1 MSQQTAHH
9 PNRSDMQD
17 IVIIGAG
24 PVGLA
29 CGIQAAK
36 HDLNAVI
43 IEKGTIVNSLVGY
56 PTHMEFFS
64 TAELLEIGGHP
75 FPTLNT
81 KPTRPEALEYYRR
94 VAAREAL
101 NLQLYERVQ
110 HVNGADEEFT
120 VITNKGTYPCRKV
133 IVATGFFDIPNA
145 LGVLGENLPKVTH
158 YYREP
163 YAYADQ
169 RVAVIGAK
177 NSAAKAALECY
188 HFGAEVSLI
197 HRGDAL
203 SDKIKY
209 WIKPDIENRI
219 KEGSITARFNTRVTA
234 IEPDHILLDGPEGPS
249 KLKNDFVIAM
259 TGYRPD
265 FGFLE
270 TLGIDLRDDAS
281 RTPVHHEETFETNR
295 RGMYLAGTVCGGLHT
310 SRWFIEN
317 GRFHAAQIIRHIKT
331 GSIEPL
337 QLHKRYWKTAE

>member
-43 IEKGTIVNSLVGY
+43 IEKGSIVNSLVGY

-110 HVNGADEEFT
+110 HVEGADEDFK
-120 VITNKGTYPCRKV
+120 VITNKGTYLCHKV

-145 LGVLGENLPKVTH
+145 LEVPGENLPKVTH

-163 YAYADQ
+163 YAYAEQ
-169 RVAVIGAK
+169 HVAVIGAK

>member
-1 MSQQTAHH
+1 MPQQTAHH
-9 PNRSDMQD
+9 PNRPDMQD

-81 KPTRPEALEYYRR
+81 KPTRPEALQYYRR

-110 HVNGADEEFT
+110 CVEGADNAFQ
-120 VITNKGTYPCRKV
+120 VITNKGTYRCRKV

-145 LGVLGENLPKVTH
+145 LGVPGENLPKVTH

-163 YAYADQ
+163 YAYAEQ
-169 RVAVIGAK
+169 NVAVIGAK
-177 NSAAKAALECY
+177 NSAAKAALECH
-188 HFGAEVSLI
+188 HFGAKVSLI

-203 SDKIKY
+203 SNKIKY

-219 KEGSITARFNTRVTA
+219 KEGSITARFNTRVAA
-234 IEPDHILLDGPEGPS
+234 IEPDHIRLEGPEGRS
-249 KLKNDFVIAM
+249 TLKNDFVIAM

-265 FGFLE
+265 FAFLE
-270 TLGIDLRDDAS
+270 ALGIDIGDDAS
-281 RTPVHHEETFETNR
+281 RTPVHHAETFETNR
-295 RGMYLAGTVCGGLHT
+295 QGLYLAGTVCGGLHT

-331 GSIEPL
+331 GTIEPL